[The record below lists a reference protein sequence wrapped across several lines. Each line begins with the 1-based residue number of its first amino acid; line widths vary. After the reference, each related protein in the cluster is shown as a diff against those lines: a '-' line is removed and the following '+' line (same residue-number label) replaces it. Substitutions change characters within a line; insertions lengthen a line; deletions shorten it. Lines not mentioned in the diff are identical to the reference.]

1 MALID
6 DADVFFGST
15 RDGTTYAVLNA
26 RLPEGREVLLSAGF
40 RPLAQDGRTYYV
52 QPSSLPYDEAKDA
65 LIDAYNGLFALT
77 ADIVDLTTLP
87 TDVPAGHEVRMTVT
101 GSDVTAHTRT
111 QQATAVLVSHG
122 FQPSPADGQNALRL
136 PASMTDR
143 EKDRALVRA
152 EAHLNAVGATVC
164 ISLGPFHPKS
174 QKLPAPTPAAAPAA
188 PHTPHSR

>member
-15 RDGTTYAVLNA
+15 PDGTAYAVLNA

-40 RPLAQDGRTYYV
+40 RPLAQEGRTYYV
-52 QPSSLPYDEAKDA
+52 QPYGEAKEA
-65 LIDAYNGLFALT
+65 LIDAYNGLFELT

-87 TDVPAGHEVRMTVT
+87 TDDPAGHEVRMTVT
-101 GSDVTAHTRT
+101 GSDVTANART

-122 FQPSPADGQNALRL
+122 FQPCPADGQNALRL

-143 EKDRALVRA
+143 EKDRVLVRRA
-152 EAHLNAVGATVC
+152 EAHLNAVGATVF

-174 QKLPAPTPAAAPAA
+174 QKLPAPAPAAAPTA
-188 PHTPHSR
+188 PHTSRSR